1 MDSAESLLTSTDEDI
16 SDDDED
22 PDEASTVHPRL
33 SCSIKPDSDDIQQ
46 NEENDLDI
54 SFELDGQH
62 YKTYKSWGVL
72 QELHL
77 LGLPLSFVIA
87 NINNESCIGFVLGS
101 GKNGQLVPLHIGR
114 VRETSQIGFTYFETN
129 INEDVESWIPLY
141 SCSTD
146 GSKTEYHSVVNYG
159 HLLPHLS
166 SLEEKNGTSI
176 LPYAVVTT
184 DASHMNASYQFV

>member
-1 MDSAESLLTSTDEDI
+1 M
-16 SDDDED
+16 
-22 PDEASTVHPRL
+22 
-33 SCSIKPDSDDIQQ
+33 
-46 NEENDLDI
+46 
-54 SFELDGQH
+54 
-62 YKTYKSWGVL
+62 L

-129 INEDVESWIPLY
+129 INEDVQSWIPLY
-141 SCSTD
+141 TCRTD
-146 GSKTEYHSVVNYG
+146 GSRTEYHSVVNYG